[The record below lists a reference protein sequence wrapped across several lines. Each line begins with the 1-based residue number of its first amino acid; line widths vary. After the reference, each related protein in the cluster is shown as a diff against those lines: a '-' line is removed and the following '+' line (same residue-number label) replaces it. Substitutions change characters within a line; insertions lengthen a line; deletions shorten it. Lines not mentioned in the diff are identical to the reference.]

1 MKQQAEQKKDQ
12 KKGSNFRI
20 MLIAAI
26 VTGLLLTAEFFVL
39 GYGILKIFRY
49 LAVLAGLFVIA
60 WIDRNEKRIPNKI
73 LLILLAARV
82 VILIIEAVVYS
93 ELGLSILFSAILG
106 GFIGGGLF
114 IFAYILSRGGIGMG
128 DVKLFTVLGCYMG
141 GGSIFAVIFLTVIS
155 SAVYSVIMLMLK
167 KIKLKEEIPFA
178 PFVLLGTI
186 LAMALGI

>member
-12 KKGSNFRI
+12 KKGSKFRI

-26 VTGLLLTAEFFVL
+26 ITGVLLTAEFFVL

-49 LAVLAGLFVIA
+49 LAVLSGLFVIA
-60 WIDRNEKRIPNKI
+60 WIDQNEKRIPNKI
-73 LLILLAARV
+73 LLILLAVRV

-114 IFAYILSRGGIGMG
+114 IFAYILSRGGMGMG
-128 DVKLFTVLGCYMG
+128 DVKLFAVLGCYMG

-155 SAVYSVIMLMLK
+155 SAAYSVIMLMLK